1 MTKVKIC
8 GIRNEEDAL
17 YCVRAGAD
25 AIGLVFADSPRKIDM
40 DTARRI
46 SVSLPPFINRIGV
59 FVDAEK
65 DLVERV
71 ALYCCLTSLQF
82 HGSESA
88 EYCRSFALP
97 VLKAVRVRGAAD
109 LDGLDS
115 FPASAFVLD
124 TYHPKLTGGTGL
136 TFDWTLAQRLLPRP
150 VVLAGGLHAGN
161 VADAVRTV
169 RPYAVDVS
177 GGVETDGRKDR
188 EKIKAFIEAV
198 RGYA

>member
-25 AIGLVFADSPRKIDM
+25 AIGLVFADSPRKIDI

-65 DLVERV
+65 ELVERV
-71 ALYCCLTSLQF
+71 ARYCCLTSLQF
-82 HGSESA
+82 HGSEGA

-115 FPASAFVLD
+115 FPASAIVLD
-124 TYHPKLTGGTGL
+124 TYHPKLAGGTGL

-198 RGYA
+198 RGCA